1 MKLKLDTSPKD
12 RILVELDGTVVTM
25 FMRTGFLR
33 SITRT
38 KYACTDSAAVSAF
51 SITSTKTNENATAPH
66 ALVFVSEAAGQ
77 EKVAIIERFRTDA
90 DAQVAFMRVQQALHR
105 LTVARKRQHRL
116 RILGRLIALPL
127 LVFVVSMSLVRF
139 LDSHH
144 GSLAAL
150 DRIMRAAGT
159 IDEERF
165 QINDVR

>member
-66 ALVFVSEAAGQ
+66 ALVFV
-77 EKVAIIERFRTDA
+77 
-90 DAQVAFMRVQQALHR
+90 
-105 LTVARKRQHRL
+105 
-116 RILGRLIALPL
+116 
-127 LVFVVSMSLVRF
+127 VSMSLVRF

-150 DRIMRAAGT
+150 DRIMRAAGP